1 MGHVLRREDEN
12 DCRTALGWPPENRRA
27 ARGRPKTIRR
37 KTVEKER
44 IKKTWSVAKAAAHV
58 YDREG

>member
-12 DCRTALGWPPENRRA
+12 DSRTALGWPPEGRRA

-37 KTVEKER
+37 KTVEKE
-44 IKKTWSVAKAAAHV
+44 SVAKAAAHV